1 MAKGDAYT
9 LGYAAIICVVC
20 SLLLSTTASLL
31 KPRQDIEVEL
41 DRKLNVLK
49 AFGVATEDERGK
61 KMDGAE
67 VDRRFAEHISEI
79 ILDGETGQAIPGL
92 TGRELSRE
100 DLEQKRKLPLYLW
113 KEDGRITRYAFP
125 ISGKGLWSTIYGY
138 MALDA
143 DLSTIIGVT
152 FYRHGE
158 TPGLG
163 GEIATEAFQKQF
175 VGKRVFKDGRLQ
187 RIEVVKGTVADR
199 YPEGNDHAVDGIS
212 GATLTGKGLNQFM
225 NRDLEAYEKYFAGI
239 RGGG

>member
-9 LGYAAIICVVC
+9 LGYAAVICVAC
-20 SLLLSTTASLL
+20 SLLLSTAASLL
-31 KPRQDIEVEL
+31 KPRQEYQAEL

-49 AFGVATEDERGK
+49 ALGVTTRDERGRRL
-61 KMDGAE
+61 DGAE
-67 VDRRFAEHISEI
+67 VDRLFKEHISEI
-79 ILDGETGQAIPGL
+79 VLDAETGRVIPGL
-92 TGRELSRE
+92 NSRRLSRE
-100 DLEQKRKLPLYLW
+100 DREQKRKLPLYLW
-113 KEDGRITRYAFP
+113 QENGKTTRYAFP

-143 DLSTIIGVT
+143 DLSTIVGVT

-175 VGKRVFKDGRLQ
+175 VGKKVFKDGRLQ
-187 RIEVVKGTVADR
+187 RIEVVKGSVADR

-225 NRDLEAYEKYFAGI
+225 NRDIEKYEKYFASI
-239 RGGG
+239 RGE